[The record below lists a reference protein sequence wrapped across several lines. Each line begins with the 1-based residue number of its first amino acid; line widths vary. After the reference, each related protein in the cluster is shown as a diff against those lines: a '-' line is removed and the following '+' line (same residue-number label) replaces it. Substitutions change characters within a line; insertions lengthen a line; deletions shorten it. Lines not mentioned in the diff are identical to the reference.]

1 MTTPLHQAATRGQND
16 EMSRQ
21 LMDVITQWSEL
32 DATAHEF
39 GIEPPAT
46 ERQRAA
52 LWILLRMYTARPRP
66 YLVYLMENDS
76 IAIDVRGPRPDG
88 ILLVLRPDGSA
99 FCSGELDGKTWRKSY
114 PDSAVLPDQ
123 YLLEELAKL
132 G

>member
-1 MTTPLHQAATRGQND
+1 MTTPMHQAATRGQND

-39 GIEPPAT
+39 DIEPPAA

-52 LWILLRMYTARPRP
+52 LWVLLRMYNERPRP
-66 YLVYLMENDS
+66 YLVYLMENGS

-88 ILLVLRPDGSA
+88 ILLTLRPDGSA
-99 FCSGELDGKTWRKSY
+99 FCSGELSGKTWRKSY
-114 PDSAVLPDQ
+114 SDSDVLPDQ
-123 YLLEELAKL
+123 DLLEELAKL